1 MIFDEPARL
10 ARLLA
15 AQDRAKALFAAI
27 EEAGLIRGGVTEA
40 ELSEEIHALA
50 ADRFGLQAHWHKR
63 VIRSGPHTLMG
74 YPENPPDRTIEADD
88 ILFVDL
94 GPVFDDYEADL
105 GRTFVVGADPHR
117 LRLAADLPVV
127 FDELKAEYEAESQMT
142 GAELYA
148 RAQAAAARRGW
159 VFGGTIAGHLVG
171 EFPHTGFPGERA
183 VSYIA
188 PGNGLPMREPDAD
201 GRKRYWILEVH
212 LVDAE
217 RGFGGFCEELLSTEA

>member
-1 MIFDEPARL
+1 MTFDEPARL

-15 AQDRAKALFAAI
+15 AQQRAKALFDAI
-27 EEAGLIRGGVTEA
+27 AETGLIRAGVTEQQ
-40 ELSEEIHALA
+40 LSEEVHALA
-50 ADRFGLQAHWHKR
+50 AERFGLQAHWHKR
-63 VIRSGPHTLMG
+63 VIRSGPHTLLG
-74 YPENPPDRTIEADD
+74 YPEDPPDRTIEADD

-105 GRTFVVGADPHR
+105 GRTFVVGSDPHR
-117 LRLAADLPVV
+117 HRLVADLPRV
-127 FDELKAEYEAESQMT
+127 FDDLKAEYAANPEIT

-159 VFGGTIAGHLVG
+159 TFGGTIAGHLVG
-171 EFPHTGFPGERA
+171 EFPHSGFPGERA

-188 PGNGLPMREPDAD
+188 PGNHLRMREPDAD

-212 LVDAE
+212 LIDPE
-217 RGFGGFCEELLSTEA
+217 RGFGGFCEELLSTEG